1 MNPLHELKAQATRR
15 TFLGATAGAAI
26 GSTALA
32 SLLGNVAAASTTSSQ
47 SAPGSAGGLKFERGL
62 TSLPHFTPKAKR
74 VLCLFQ
80 SEGFSHVDLFDNK
93 PSLAA
98 NHGKELPPS
107 VKGTQRITGMTSGQS
122 SFPVVAPM
130 WPGRKCGQ
138 HGTWI
143 SDLLPHIQTIADDIC
158 IVKSMYTEA
167 INHDPAITFFN
178 TGNQQPG
185 YASMGA
191 WISYGLGS
199 MNQNLPTF
207 VAMISQGT
215 GKNPGQPIFSRLWG
229 SGFLPS
235 SHQGVSL
242 RSGGSPVLY
251 LDDPPGVDRSE
262 RREFLDDLGQLN
274 HMYAQR
280 VARPESAKGVVA
292 PQSSAATPFQ
302 GVPPEDPET
311 LARIAAYE
319 MAFRM
324 QTSVPELTDLS
335 DESAAT
341 IESYGPEVHKAGSY
355 AANCLLGRRLIE
367 RGVRFV
373 QLFHRGWDQHIA
385 LKRQL
390 PNQCRDVDQ
399 PTAALLKDMKQRGLL
414 EDTLVMFITE
424 FGRTVF
430 SQGAIGNP
438 SAGRDHHGR
447 CFTVW
452 LAGAGVQPG
461 IEYGRTDD
469 FCYNIA
475 ENPVHLRDLH
485 ATMLHIL
492 GIDHTR
498 FTYPFRGLDTKL
510 TGVEEAHVVNGILA

>member
-1 MNPLHELKAQATRR
+1 MNPLHELKTQATRR
-15 TFLGATAGAAI
+15 TFLGATAGATI

-32 SLLGNVAAASTTSSQ
+32 ALLGPRQLALASGAT
-47 SAPGSAGGLKFERGL
+47 GSASAGLKFEHGL
-62 TSLPHFTPKAKR
+62 PSLPHFTPKAKR

-107 VKGTQRITGMTSGQS
+107 VKGNQRITGMTSGQA

-130 WPGRKCGQ
+130 WPGRKCGR

-235 SHQGVSL
+235 SHQGVGL

-251 LDDPPGVDRSE
+251 LNDPPGVDRAE
-262 RREFLDDLGQLN
+262 RRALLDDLAKLN
-274 HMYAQR
+274 HMRASQT
-280 VARPESAKGVVA
+280 G
-292 PQSSAATPFQ
+292 
-302 GVPPEDPET
+302 DPET
-311 LARIAAYE
+311 LARISAYE

-324 QTSVPELTDLS
+324 QTSVPELTDLTG
-335 DESAAT
+335 ESAAT

-355 AANCLLGRRLIE
+355 AANCLMGRRLIE

-390 PNQCRDVDQ
+390 PNQCKDVDQ

-414 EDTLVMFITE
+414 DDTLVMFITE

-452 LAGAGVQPG
+452 LAGAGVKPG
-461 IEYGRTDD
+461 IEYGKTDD

-492 GIDHTR
+492 GIDNKQ

-510 TGVEEAHVVNGILA
+510 TGVEEAHVIKGILT

>member
-1 MNPLHELKAQATRR
+1 MNPLETYKLQATRR
-15 TFLGATAGAAI
+15 KFLGATAGAAI
-26 GSTALA
+26 GSTALTT
-32 SLLGNVAAASTTSSQ
+32 LLGSPQLAQASGATAGSSS
-47 SAPGSAGGLKFERGL
+47 SA
-62 TSLPHFTPKAKR
+62 LPHFTPKAKR

-93 PSLAA
+93 RTLQQF
-98 NHGKELPPS
+98 HGKEIPPS
-107 VKGTQRITGMTSGQS
+107 VKGNQRITGMTSGQS

-130 WPGRKCGQ
+130 WSGRRCGQ

-143 SDLLPHIQTIADDIC
+143 SDLLPNIQTIADNIC

-167 INHDPAITFFN
+167 INHDPAITFIN

-199 MNQNLPTF
+199 MNDNLPTF
-207 VAMISQGT
+207 VSMISQGT

-229 SGFLPS
+229 NGFLPS
-235 SHQGVSL
+235 THQGVGL

-251 LDDPPGVDRSE
+251 LNDPPGVDRNE
-262 RREFLDDLGQLN
+262 RRALLDDLAQLN
-274 HMYAQR
+274 HMRAAQT
-280 VARPESAKGVVA
+280 G
-292 PQSSAATPFQ
+292 
-302 GVPPEDPET
+302 DPET
-311 LARIAAYE
+311 LARINAYE

-335 DESAAT
+335 DESPAI

-355 AANCLLGRRLIE
+355 AANCLMARRLLE
-367 RGVRFV
+367 RGTRFV

-390 PNQCRDVDQ
+390 PNQCKDVDQ
-399 PTAALLKDMKQRGLL
+399 PTAALLKDMQQRGLL
-414 EDTLVMFITE
+414 EDTLIMFLTE

-430 SQGAIGNP
+430 SQGEIGNP

-452 LAGAGVQPG
+452 LAGAGVKPG
-461 IEYGRTDD
+461 IEYGKTDD

-492 GIDHTR
+492 GIDHKR
-498 FTYPFRGLDTKL
+498 FTYPFRGLDVKL

>member
-1 MNPLHELKAQATRR
+1 MNPLRDYLCHATRR
-15 TFLGATAGAAI
+15 TFLGATAGAI
-26 GSTALA
+26 GQSALA
-32 SLLGNVAAASTTSSQ
+32 TLLGPRQLARASGATGFA
-47 SAPGSAGGLKFERGL
+47 SAVPAF
-62 TSLPHFTPKAKR
+62 PHFTPKAKR

-80 SEGFSHVDLFDNK
+80 SEGFSHVDLFDHK
-93 PSLAA
+93 PTLDRH
-98 NHGKELPPS
+98 HGQEIPPS
-107 VKGTQRITGMTSGQS
+107 VKGMQRLTGMTSGQGKY
-122 SFPVVAPM
+122 PVVAPM
-130 WPGRKCGQ
+130 WPGRRCGQ

-143 SDLLPHIQTIADDIC
+143 SSLLPHMQTIADDIC

-167 INHDPAITFFN
+167 INHDPAVTFIN

-199 MNQNLPTF
+199 ENENLPTF
-207 VAMISQGT
+207 IAMISQGT

-235 SHQGVSL
+235 SHQGVGL
-242 RSGGSPVLY
+242 RPGANPVLY
-251 LDDPPGVDRSE
+251 LGDPPGTNRDQ
-262 RREFLDDLGQLN
+262 RRALLDDLAQLN
-274 HMYAQR
+274 QLH
-280 VARPESAKGVVA
+280 
-292 PQSSAATPFQ
+292 AAET
-302 GVPPEDPET
+302 GDAET
-311 LARIAAYE
+311 LARISAYE

-324 QTSVPELTDLS
+324 QTSVPELTDLAG
-335 DESAAT
+335 ESEAT
-341 IESYGPEVHKAGSY
+341 LASYGPEVHKPGSY
-355 AANCLLGRRLIE
+355 AANCLLARRLIE

-385 LKRQL
+385 IARQL

-399 PTAALLKDMKQRGLL
+399 PTAALLNDLKQRGLL
-414 EDTLVMFITE
+414 EDTLMMFLTE

-430 SQGAIGNP
+430 SQGSLGDP
-438 SAGRDHHGR
+438 GMGRDHHGR
-447 CFTVW
+447 CFTIW
-452 LAGAGVQPG
+452 LAGAGVKPG

-492 GIDHTR
+492 GIDHKR
-498 FTYPFRGLDTKL
+498 FTYPFRGLDVRL
-510 TGVEEAHVVNGILA
+510 TGVEEAHVVHGILA

>member
-1 MNPLHELKAQATRR
+1 
-15 TFLGATAGAAI
+15 
-26 GSTALA
+26 
-32 SLLGNVAAASTTSSQ
+32 
-47 SAPGSAGGLKFERGL
+47 
-62 TSLPHFTPKAKR
+62 
-74 VLCLFQ
+74 
-80 SEGFSHVDLFDNK
+80 
-93 PSLAA
+93 
-98 NHGKELPPS
+98 
-107 VKGTQRITGMTSGQS
+107 
-122 SFPVVAPM
+122 
-130 WPGRKCGQ
+130 
-138 HGTWI
+138 
-143 SDLLPHIQTIADDIC
+143 
-158 IVKSMYTEA
+158 
-167 INHDPAITFFN
+167 
-178 TGNQQPG
+178 
-185 YASMGA
+185 
-191 WISYGLGS
+191 

-235 SHQGVSL
+235 SHQGVGL

-262 RREFLDDLGQLN
+262 RRALLDDLAKLN
-274 HMYAQR
+274 HMRAAQT
-280 VARPESAKGVVA
+280 G
-292 PQSSAATPFQ
+292 
-302 GVPPEDPET
+302 DPET
-311 LARIAAYE
+311 LARISAYE

-335 DESAAT
+335 GEPSAI

-414 EDTLVMFITE
+414 DDTLVMFITE

-452 LAGAGVQPG
+452 LAGAGVKPG
-461 IEYGRTDD
+461 IEYGKTDE

-510 TGVEEAHVVNGILA
+510 TGVEEAHVVRGILA

>member
-1 MNPLHELKAQATRR
+1 MNPLHEFQHISTRR
-15 TFLGATAGAAI
+15 TFLGATAGAL
-26 GSTALA
+26 GTTALSALLNRAALATAPTPSYPGA
-32 SLLGNVAAASTTSSQ
+32 SPV
-47 SAPGSAGGLKFERGL
+47 
-62 TSLPHFTPKAKR
+62 LPHITPKAKR

-93 PSLAA
+93 PNLAKA
-98 NHGKELPPS
+98 NGNEIPPS
-107 VKGTQRITGMTSGQS
+107 VKGNQRLTGMTSGQAKY
-122 SFPVVAPM
+122 PVVAPM
-130 WPGRKCGQ
+130 WSGRPCGQ

-143 SDLLPHIQTIADDIC
+143 SDLLPHMQKIADDIC

-167 INHDPAITFFN
+167 INHDPAITFIN

-199 MNQNLPTF
+199 MNENLPTF
-207 VAMISQGT
+207 IAMISQGT

-235 SHQGVSL
+235 SHQGVGL
-242 RSGGSPVLY
+242 RAGANPVLY
-251 LDDPPGVDRSE
+251 LNDPPGTDRIQ
-262 RREFLDDLGQLN
+262 RRALLDDLAELN
-274 HMYAQR
+274 HQR
-280 VARPESAKGVVA
+280 
-292 PQSSAATPFQ
+292 AAET
-302 GVPPEDPET
+302 GDPET
-311 LARIAAYE
+311 LARISAYE

-335 DESAAT
+335 GEPENI
-341 IESYGPEVHKAGSY
+341 IESYGPDVHKAGSY
-355 AANCLLGRRLIE
+355 AANCLMGRRLLE

-385 LKRQL
+385 IKRQL

-399 PTAALLKDMKQRGLL
+399 PTAALLNDLKQRGLL
-414 EDTLVMFITE
+414 EDTLVMFLTE

-430 SQGAIGNP
+430 SQGVLGDANM
-438 SAGRDHHGR
+438 GRDHHGR

-452 LAGAGVQPG
+452 LAGAGIKPG
-461 IEYGRTDD
+461 IEFGRTDD
-469 FCYNIA
+469 FCYNIT

-492 GIDHTR
+492 GIDHKR
-498 FTYPFRGLDTKL
+498 FTFPFRGLDTKL
-510 TGVEEAHVVNGILA
+510 TGVEEARVVEGILI

>member
-1 MNPLHELKAQATRR
+1 MKPLHDYKNRATRR
-15 TFLGATAGAAI
+15 TFLGATAGATI
-26 GSTALA
+26 GSTALSA
-32 SLLGNVAAASTTSSQ
+32 LLSRAARATTS
-47 SAPGSAGGLKFERGL
+47 SAPGSAGGLRASSGL
-62 TSLPHFTPKAKR
+62 PGLPHFTPKAKR

-93 PSLAA
+93 PALAQ
-98 NHGKELPPS
+98 NHGKDLPPS
-107 VKGTQRITGMTSGQS
+107 IKGTQRITGMTSGQAH
-122 SFPVVAPM
+122 FPVVAPM
-130 WPGRKCGQ
+130 WSGRPCGQ

-143 SDLLPHIQTIADDIC
+143 SDLLPHMQKIADDIC

-167 INHDPAITFFN
+167 INHDPAITFIN

-199 MNQNLPTF
+199 MNENLPTF
-207 VAMISQGT
+207 IAMISQGT

-235 SHQGVSL
+235 THQGVGL
-242 RSGGSPVLY
+242 RAGANPVLY
-251 LDDPPGVDRSE
+251 LNEPPGTDRTQ
-262 RREFLDDLGQLN
+262 RRAFLDDLAELN
-274 HMYAQR
+274 HIQA
-280 VARPESAKGVVA
+280 EKTG
-292 PQSSAATPFQ
+292 
-302 GVPPEDPET
+302 DPET

-335 DESAAT
+335 GEPQNI
-341 IESYGPEVHKAGSY
+341 IESYGPDVHKAGSY
-355 AANCLLGRRLIE
+355 AANCLMGRRLLE

-385 LKRQL
+385 IKRQL

-399 PTAALLKDMKQRGLL
+399 PTAALLNDLKQRGML
-414 EDTLVMFITE
+414 EDTLVMFLTE

-430 SQGAIGNP
+430 SQGTLGDANM
-438 SAGRDHHGR
+438 GRDHHGR

-452 LAGAGVQPG
+452 LAGAGIRPG
-461 IEYGRTDD
+461 IEFGRTDD

-498 FTYPFRGLDTKL
+498 FTFPFRGLDSKL
-510 TGVEEAHVVNGILA
+510 TGVEEAHVVKGILA

>member
-1 MNPLHELKAQATRR
+1 MNPLQNLQHLATRR
-15 TFLGATAGAAI
+15 TFLGASAGAAL
-26 GSTALA
+26 GSTALSA
-32 SLLGNVAAASTTSSQ
+32 LLGNTGSASTNLPYSP
-47 SAPGSAGGLKFERGL
+47 APGSAGGLP
-62 TSLPHFTPKAKR
+62 TLPHFAPKAKR

-93 PSLAA
+93 PALQEH
-98 NHGKELPPS
+98 HGKDLPPS
-107 VKGTQRITGMTSGQS
+107 IKGTQRVTGMTAGQAH
-122 SFPVVAPM
+122 FPVIAPM
-130 WPGRKCGQ
+130 WPGRRCGE

-207 VAMISQGT
+207 VTLISQGT

-229 SGFLPS
+229 NGFLPS
-235 SHQGVSL
+235 THQGVGL
-242 RSGGSPVLY
+242 RAGASPVLY
-251 LDDPPGVDRSE
+251 LNDPPGVDRDQ
-262 RREFLDDLGQLN
+262 RRAALDDLSQLN
-274 HMYAQR
+274 HIHAT
-280 VARPESAKGVVA
+280 
-292 PQSSAATPFQ
+292 AA
-302 GVPPEDPET
+302 GDPET
-311 LARIAAYE
+311 LARINAYE

-324 QTSVPELTDLS
+324 QTSVPELTDLH
-335 DESAAT
+335 DESPAI

-355 AANCLLGRRLIE
+355 AANCLMGRRLIE

-385 LKRQL
+385 IKRQL
-390 PNQCRDVDQ
+390 PNQCHDVDQ
-399 PTAALLKDMKQRGLL
+399 PTAALLVDMKQRGLL

-424 FGRTVF
+424 FGRTVY
-430 SQGAIGNP
+430 SQGSPGDP
-438 SAGRDHHGR
+438 GMGRDHHGR

-452 LAGAGVQPG
+452 LAGAGVKRG
-461 IEYGRTDD
+461 IEYGKTDD

-492 GIDHTR
+492 GINHRR
-498 FTYPFRGLDTKL
+498 FTYPFRGLDSKL
-510 TGVEEAHVVNGILA
+510 TGVEEAHVVQDILA